1 MRKSLLTTGIAA
13 VAVLALAGC
22 SSSAPDETADEA
34 TEWPSSITLSL
45 VPSVISPSA
54 SMPAGPEPVASEA
67 ASSMPLQ

>member
-34 TEWPSSITLSL
+34 TEWPSSITLS
-45 VPSVISPSA
+45 
-54 SMPAGPEPVASEA
+54 
-67 ASSMPLQ
+67 